1 MERPVKR
8 RRLIQAMSGGLVV
21 GVAGCLGGDDD
32 TGRLHEIIVE
42 LVVELME
49 HAISHAEDDGA
60 ISEFET
66 QMLEFDIGE
75 FVEQYRAQ
83 RNFESEHD
91 QPM

>member
-1 MERPVKR
+1 MLWVTDFDSR
-8 RRLIQAMSGGLVV
+8 
-21 GVAGCLGGDDD
+21 
-32 TGRLHEIIVE
+32 RLHEIIVE

-49 HAISHAEDDGA
+49 HAISHAEDDSA

-75 FVEQYRAQ
+75 FVDQYRAQ